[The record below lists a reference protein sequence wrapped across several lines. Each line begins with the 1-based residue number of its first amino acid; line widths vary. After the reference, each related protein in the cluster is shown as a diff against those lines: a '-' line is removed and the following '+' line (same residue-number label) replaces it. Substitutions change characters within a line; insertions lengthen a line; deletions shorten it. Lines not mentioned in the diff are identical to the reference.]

1 MYACVSHV
9 HLRVKVCI
17 YYVYLKKNNET
28 MKNKAFTNKFKNV
41 YSKISIIK

>member
-17 YYVYLKKNNET
+17 YYVYLKKKIT
-28 MKNKAFTNKFKNV
+28 KQCKAFTNKFKSV